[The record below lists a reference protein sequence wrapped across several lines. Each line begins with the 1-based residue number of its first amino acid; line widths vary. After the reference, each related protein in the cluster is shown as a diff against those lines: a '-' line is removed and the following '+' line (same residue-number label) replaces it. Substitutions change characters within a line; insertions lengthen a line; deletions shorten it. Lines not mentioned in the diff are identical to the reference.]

1 MNFIVTTRNLNI
13 MKTRIVLL
21 CAVLMTVLS
30 GCEELGIPDPQK
42 EAERKQAEGEAIGSA
57 CRQAGR
63 ALEDCFDRNPKAS
76 KAAIFAGWRSMN
88 DYMTENNMSVVPPPT
103 MQEAPEKGHGE
114 ATDAPAE
121 TGNGRD
127 RRDAGHSL
135 RIDPNR
141 RIS

>member
-63 ALEDCFDRNPKAS
+63 ALEDCF
-76 KAAIFAGWRSMN
+76 
-88 DYMTENNMSVVPPPT
+88 E
-103 MQEAPEKGHGE
+103 
-114 ATDAPAE
+114 
-121 TGNGRD
+121 
-127 RRDAGHSL
+127 
-135 RIDPNR
+135 RIV
-141 RIS
+141 

>member
-21 CAVLMTVLS
+21 CALMLTTLS

-57 CRQAGR
+57 CRQSGR
-63 ALEDCFDRNPKAS
+63 ALEDCFERNPKAS
-76 KAAIFAGWRSMN
+76 KAAVFAGWRNMN
-88 DYMTENNMSVVPPPT
+88 DYMRENNMSDAAPAT
-103 MQEAPEKGHGE
+103 MPEMPANDHAE
-114 ATDAPAE
+114 ATDAPAD

-127 RRDAGHSL
+127 RRNAGH
-135 RIDPNR
+135 
-141 RIS
+141 